1 VIFVLLDA
9 QTAGLQKKNYVK
21 SKGATQK
28 TLEEDE

>member
-1 VIFVLLDA
+1 LDA